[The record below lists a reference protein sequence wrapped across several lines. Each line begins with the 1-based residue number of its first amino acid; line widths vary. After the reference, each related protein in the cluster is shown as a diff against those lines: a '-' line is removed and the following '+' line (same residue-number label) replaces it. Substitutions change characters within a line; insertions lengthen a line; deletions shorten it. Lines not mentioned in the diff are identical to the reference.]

1 MKKRKIK
8 FRFKLLL
15 LAAFLAYA
23 GFAIYSQQMNIKAM
37 MAEQETL
44 EAEYAQVQTDLSRLQ
59 HESDYMYT
67 EDYVE
72 DAAREKFGLV
82 YPDEIVI
89 VPDKCSFGAPKGVLF
104 LCGYMV

>member
-1 MKKRKIK
+1 MKKRKVK

-23 GFAIYSQQMNIKAM
+23 GFAIYSQQMNINDM
-37 MAEQETL
+37 MTEQEVL
-44 EAEYAQVQTDLSRLQ
+44 AAEYTQVQTELSRLQ
-59 HESDYMYT
+59 HMSDYMYT
-67 EDYVE
+67 DDYVE

-89 VPDKCSFGAPKGVLF
+89 VTE
-104 LCGYMV
+104 